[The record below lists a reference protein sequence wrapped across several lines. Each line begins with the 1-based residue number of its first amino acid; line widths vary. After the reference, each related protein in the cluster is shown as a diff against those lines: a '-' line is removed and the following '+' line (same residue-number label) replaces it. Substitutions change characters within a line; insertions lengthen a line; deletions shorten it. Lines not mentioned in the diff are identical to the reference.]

1 MKKFIAK
8 LKNNLIVRYVFFGG
22 LTVMAN
28 MVSFA
33 MLSIIT
39 EWSVDLCNSLSIVI
53 ALVFAYF
60 VNTYFVF
67 ETKGLT
73 IIDRI
78 KEFLTFLLSRLLT
91 MLIEFVGVHI
101 FVTVY
106 SLNSFLVK
114 TVFQIIV
121 IIMNYLLSKLIV
133 YKKR

>member
-1 MKKFIAK
+1 
-8 LKNNLIVRYVFFGG
+8 
-22 LTVMAN
+22 MAN